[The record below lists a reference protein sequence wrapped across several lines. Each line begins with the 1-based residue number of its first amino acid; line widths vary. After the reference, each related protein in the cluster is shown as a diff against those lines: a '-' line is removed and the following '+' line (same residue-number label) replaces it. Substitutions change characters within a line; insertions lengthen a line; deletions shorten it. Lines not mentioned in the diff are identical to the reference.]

1 MGALQL
7 RHASFF
13 LANFMMPPEAVDGVV
28 TAMERVWAPVASSEK
43 SFELLASPGT
53 SSTCRLTTL
62 RLVLCKNH
70 AAVTSDHMQVDITAA
85 VRLLELCSGDI

>member
-28 TAMERVWAPVASSEK
+28 TAMERVWAPVASSET
-43 SFELLASPGT
+43 PI
-53 SSTCRLTTL
+53 
-62 RLVLCKNH
+62 
-70 AAVTSDHMQVDITAA
+70 DH
-85 VRLLELCSGDI
+85 